1 MRAWALETRL
11 TYNVRYLVKYR
22 KKNTLSSLGR
32 RVLNL
37 HPVVRLFCFDLF
49 FFLYIYVSPLDS
61 SGLSMFCT
69 GKVLT
74 TNLCYDTLAFC
85 CGPFRHVP
93 HSGPSHFPFH
103 ALMHVVKRP
112 SDSARSAPSPL
123 PLRLT
128 LYCTFVL
135 SHAPFRIPAC
145 ILPLGRF
152 MPSET
157 YASPAFS
164 PYIAPYLSFRSMTYH
179 SGSPRVPSR
188 SVPSIYV
195 PSLSVPSRS
204 IIPFSSR
211 GEGGPRPRGTTGTC
225 TGPTRTASSSS
236 STRRRGSGWE
246 TISELSP
253 P

>member
-157 YASPAFS
+157 YASPAFPLHRPIS
-164 PYIAPYLSFRSMTYH
+164 SISFHDVPFRVSSCPVSFCPIYLCPISFCPISFHY
-179 SGSPRVPSR
+179 
-188 SVPSIYV
+188 
-195 PSLSVPSRS
+195 
-204 IIPFSSR
+204 PFFF
-211 GEGGPRPRGTTGTC
+211 
-225 TGPTRTASSSS
+225 
-236 STRRRGSGWE
+236 
-246 TISELSP
+246 
-253 P
+253 